1 MLFVDLFNLA
11 KYFRHLVL
19 IWIDLLDLHEVRI
32 LLEFF
37 GEFLLPLLV
46 LIGCERLSF
55 ASAIVFWFLFLLT
68 ILYAGKVE
76 IGRAHV

>member
-1 MLFVDLFNLA
+1 MLLPKLFCKNLLRTIMLFINLFNLA
-11 KYFRHLVL
+11 KYFHHLVL

-55 ASAIVFWFLFLLT
+55 ASAI
-68 ILYAGKVE
+68 E